1 MKDAALTVI
10 HEATHAKI
18 NKPNTKNQELECFL
32 NECRHRGEKLTKETI
47 KDTMKYIDDMYPYL
61 KWEWFYEWYFAYANP
76 WTLETFAWGEMCIM

>member
-1 MKDAALTVI
+1 MI

-61 KWEWFYEWYFAYANP
+61 KWE
-76 WTLETFAWGEMCIM
+76 